1 MKEIKEDL
9 NEWRD
14 ISYTWTGRLYILRMS
29 VLPELIIHFPAIPIK
44 IPVSHCGYRQPDSQV
59 CMERQKNQNT
69 QYTLNG
75 KLKVRELTSLSLRH
89 TLKQQ

>member
-14 ISYTWTGRLYILRMS
+14 ILYTWIGRLYIVRMS
-29 VLPELIIHFPAIPIK
+29 VLPELIIHFPTIPIK
-44 IPVSHCGYRQPDSQV
+44 ISVSHCGYHQPDSQV
-59 CMERQKNQNT
+59 CMERKKNQNI
-69 QYTLNG
+69 QCTLNG

-89 TLKQQ
+89 TVKQQ